1 LTINNILLIFIPSSK
16 PLGRTHMKYFGNKSL
31 SSFMSGL
38 LHVSWYLVLFTAVIA
53 PLVLGGIIL
62 FSTSI
67 GDSVVSAIEKGEF
80 HTCDRDF
87 KHPHRDIKNELSKD
101 FTEKDRKDWEEFKNL
116 PLGVKF
122 IILPYCEAVIIL
134 LLIIIG
140 KSRQLFTNFRNNVM
154 FNEGNVLLISKISKL
169 LIAFSILT
177 FSFSSLVLS
186 VVLLMVCEIIK
197 SGAALQEEHDYT
209 V

>member
-1 LTINNILLIFIPSSK
+1 
-16 PLGRTHMKYFGNKSL
+16 MKYFGNKSL

-38 LHVSWYLVLFTAVIA
+38 LHVSWYLVLITAVIA

-67 GDSVVSAIEKGEF
+67 GDSVVSAIEKGEV
-80 HTCDRDF
+80 HMCDRDY
-87 KHPHRDIKNELSKD
+87 KHPPRDIKNELSKD
-101 FTEKDRKDWEEFKNL
+101 FTEKDKKDWEEFKSL
-116 PLGVKF
+116 PVGVKF
-122 IILPYCEAVIIL
+122 IMIPYCEAVLIL
-134 LLIIIG
+134 LLFIIR
-140 KSRQLFTNFRNNVM
+140 KSRQLFVNFKNNIM
-154 FNEGNVLLISKISKL
+154 FSEGNVLLISKISKF
-169 LIAFSILT
+169 LIAFSIMT

-197 SGAALQEEHDYT
+197 SGAALQEEHDLT